1 MKFSSQEEYGLRCLV
16 AIAVIGPA
24 GSITI
29 PELSKMEGLST
40 SHIAKLLSI
49 LRKSGYIKSV
59 RGQLGG
65 YSIAK
70 LPANIPIR
78 EVLESLGGRLYG
90 SGFCE
95 RHSGLLPTCVHEADC
110 LMRPL
115 WTRLQNAVDSVL
127 QGLTLEDILES
138 RLGETKKVHVQ
149 LNYQHG
155 ESEIPVR

>member
-16 AIAVIGPA
+16 AIAVLGPG
-24 GSITI
+24 GSVTI
-29 PELSKMEGLST
+29 PELSKMEGLSP
-40 SHIAKLLSI
+40 SHIAKLLSV

-59 RGQLGG
+59 RGQQGG

-70 LPANIPIR
+70 DPKSIQIR

-95 RHSGLLPTCVHEADC
+95 RHSGLLPNCVHEADC

-115 WTRLQNAVDSVL
+115 WNRLQEAVDSVL
-127 QGLTLEDILES
+127 NGVTLEDVLES
-138 RLGETKKVHVQ
+138 RLGETKKVILQGAYAH
-149 LNYQHG
+149 H